1 MSQDVLLT
9 LFSCR
14 FRTAW
19 KHLEPCGWAMNATK
33 VTFLKEWAWCL
44 LRGLQVLNKNPTG
57 MELEAF
63 LQSQRADGGL
73 DLAMEY
79 KGTPPV
85 VGGFSS
91 PMRARVDCHKSS
103 RWYLALSFAMCWGCN
118 CYVVASTVVAKCGFK
133 IHCYLPREY
142 CRRWTVSRLWGKRP
156 WRLECGEMNKMA

>member
-1 MSQDVLLT
+1 MVPCDIHLVEQYWKGCVPRCAANLILLQIENSMEAFGT
-9 LFSCR
+9 LWVGHECHKSHF
-14 FRTAW
+14 
-19 KHLEPCGWAMNATK
+19 LE
-33 VTFLKEWAWCL
+33 EWAWCL

-103 RWYLALSFAMCWGCN
+103 R
-118 CYVVASTVVAKCGFK
+118 
-133 IHCYLPREY
+133 
-142 CRRWTVSRLWGKRP
+142 
-156 WRLECGEMNKMA
+156 

>member
-103 RWYLALSFAMCWGCN
+103 R
-118 CYVVASTVVAKCGFK
+118 
-133 IHCYLPREY
+133 
-142 CRRWTVSRLWGKRP
+142 
-156 WRLECGEMNKMA
+156 